1 MVPNDDAILRNS
13 GELNTHFGKCA
24 SFALRR
30 RRVTKGRGGRRRDG
44 RKREAIIQTPFG
56 ATTKCVNGAIGVN
69 FMMSLREVEFQF
81 DDATKEEGSVIRNAP
96 AAILHP
102 FGREEELF
110 VACMQG
116 AGDLE
121 AKKQLRSQTV
131 K

>member
-1 MVPNDDAILRNS
+1 M
-13 GELNTHFGKCA
+13 
-24 SFALRR
+24 
-30 RRVTKGRGGRRRDG
+30 
-44 RKREAIIQTPFG
+44 G

-81 DDATKEEGSVIRNAP
+81 DDEGGSVIRNAP

-102 FGREEELF
+102 FGREELF
-110 VACMQG
+110 VAYVQG

-121 AKKQLRSQTV
+121 AKKKLLSQTV